1 MQFSVISRRRF
12 FEFPTFCTSCNVSFI
27 SRDRYCVFF
36 MLKLHLC
43 FRKHK
48 INKNKFKVQVEQVY
62 IQQEFYDE
70 KGAKFIKNLTFLV

>member
-1 MQFSVISRRRF
+1 
-12 FEFPTFCTSCNVSFI
+12 
-27 SRDRYCVFF
+27 

-70 KGAKFIKNLTFLV
+70 KGAKFIKNLTFLVWSGMTLGMYLSPSELIYLQKQATEVKI